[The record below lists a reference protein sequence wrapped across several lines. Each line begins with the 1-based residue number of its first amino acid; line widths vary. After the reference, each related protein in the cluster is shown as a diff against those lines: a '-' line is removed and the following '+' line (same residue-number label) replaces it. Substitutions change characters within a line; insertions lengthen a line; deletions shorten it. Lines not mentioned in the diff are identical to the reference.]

1 MALTEQQLAL
11 IDENPF
17 VGVVTDV
24 RPDGSLHSTVVWVDV
39 VDGHVGFNTAV
50 GRAKERYLRND
61 PRVSLV
67 VVDPADTHKWVSISG
82 RAEFVEE
89 GADAQIDKLA
99 KKYLGARHVS
109 VPQGD
114 GDADRRPD
122 RRRACRLAP
131 GSSSGYRAASSTSFA
146 ARIPSAAPP
155 SMKPWKSVEQCSPAK
170 WMLPCGAAS

>member
-1 MALTEQQLAL
+1 MALTEQQLAF

-17 VGVVTDV
+17 VGVVTDA

-67 VVDPADTHKWVSISG
+67 VIDPGNTYKWVSVSG
-82 RAEFVEE
+82 RAEFVED

-99 KKYLGARHVS
+99 KKYL
-109 VPQGD
+109 
-114 GDADRRPD
+114 DADTYPFRK
-122 RRRACRLAP
+122 A
-131 GSSSGYRAASSTSFA
+131 TET
-146 ARIPSAAPP
+146 RIGVRIVAESVDSA
-155 SMKPWKSVEQCSPAK
+155 
-170 WMLPCGAAS
+170 GF

>member
-1 MALTEQQLAL
+1 MALTEQQLAW
-11 IDENPF
+11 IDESPF
-17 VGVVTDV
+17 VGVVTDA

-99 KKYLGARHVS
+99 KKYLGVDTYPFRKATEMRIGVRIVAEHV
-109 VPQGD
+109 D
-114 GDADRRPD
+114 
-122 RRRACRLAP
+122 
-131 GSSSGYRAASSTSFA
+131 
-146 ARIPSAAPP
+146 SA
-155 SMKPWKSVEQCSPAK
+155 
-170 WMLPCGAAS
+170 GF